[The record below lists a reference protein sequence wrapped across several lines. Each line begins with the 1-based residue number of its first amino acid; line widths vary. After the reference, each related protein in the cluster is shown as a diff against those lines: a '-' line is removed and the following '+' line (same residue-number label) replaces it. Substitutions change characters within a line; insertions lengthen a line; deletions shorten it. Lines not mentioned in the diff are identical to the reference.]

1 MKQRRFTKAY
11 HTHGTV
17 VVIRVASK
25 NAIKYYWHMMRGYFA
40 RKRGASY
47 EYNGIER
54 W

>member
-1 MKQRRFTKAY
+1 MKKRRFTKAY
-11 HTHGTV
+11 HSRGTV

-25 NAIKYYWHMMRGYFA
+25 NPIKYYWHMMLGYFA

-47 EYNGIER
+47 EFNDIER